1 MKRIQKA
8 LLTALF
14 TLATAGCGAP
24 EEDEQ
29 PTPLLEEG
37 ESTGD
42 AEQSASV
49 NEGARLFKHET
60 FQGNGR
66 TCETCHTSGTGT
78 LSPQQAQA
86 AYIANSNGPLFNP
99 IDSDG
104 RLGTSYSKLLNDA
117 TVTVDITLP
126 ANVTLASDPTR
137 RTLMLRRGIPST
149 IDAPSLD
156 SVIMW
161 DGREATLQ
169 TQARS
174 ALLGHAEVD
183 PSWLPSED
191 GLNSIAQYEQT
202 LFSSG
207 AMKNYAK
214 GKGPAPALPEG
225 TTDSEKRGRMWF
237 AETGVCGSCHG
248 GPLLNRMTAGNPM
261 GVPANSQF
269 GIAFVSEFNLAG
281 NPMLTFNVT
290 NPDNTVTPVS
300 SPDPGLMLVTG
311 VPQTAGLFKMTSL
324 RNLKNTAPYF
334 HDSSAKTLEQVMVQ
348 YKQVLDFLGIPNTP
362 QDIADMTAY
371 MYLL

>member
-14 TLATAGCGAP
+14 TLVTAGCGAP
-24 EEDEQ
+24 AEDEQ
-29 PTPLLEEG
+29 PTPLLEE
-37 ESTGD
+37 ESTGN
-42 AEQSASV
+42 AEQRASV
-49 NEGARLFKHET
+49 DVGERLFKHET
-60 FQGNGR
+60 FGGNGR
-66 TCETCHTSGTGT
+66 TCQTCHTSDTGT
-78 LSPQQAQA
+78 LSPAQA
-86 AYIANSNGPLFNP
+86 RAAYNANSNGPLFRP

-104 RLGTSYSKLLNDA
+104 RQGSSYSKLLNDA

-126 ANVTLASDPTR
+126 ANVTLASDPAL
-137 RTLMLRRGIPST
+137 RTLTLRRGIPTT

-156 SVIMW
+156 SAIMW

-174 ALLGHAEVD
+174 ALLGHAEVQ
-183 PSWLPSED
+183 PSRLPSED
-191 GLNSIAQYEQT
+191 QLNSIAQYEQS

-207 AMKNYAK
+207 AMKDYAK
-214 GKGPAPALPEG
+214 GKGPAPVLPAG
-225 TTDSEKRGRMWF
+225 TTDSEKRGRAWF

-248 GPLLNRMTAGNPM
+248 GTLLNRMTAGNPM
-261 GVPANSQF
+261 GVPAGSQF

-290 NPDNTVTPVS
+290 NPDNTVSVVNST
-300 SPDPGLMLVTG
+300 DPGLMLVTG

-334 HDSSAKTLEQVMVQ
+334 HDNSAKTLEDVMVQ
-348 YKQVLDFLGIPNTP
+348 YKLVLDFLGIPNTP
-362 QDIADMTAY
+362 QDLADMTAY

>member
-1 MKRIQKA
+1 MKQLHKA

-14 TLATAGCGAP
+14 TLASTGCGEP
-24 EEDEQ
+24 TEDEQ
-29 PTPLLEEG
+29 PTPILEEG
-37 ESTGD
+37 ESTED
-42 AEQSASV
+42 AEQDASV
-49 NEGARLFKHET
+49 AAGENLFKHET
-60 FQGNGR
+60 FRGNGR
-66 TCETCHTSGTGT
+66 TCATCHTSGTGT
-78 LSPQQAQA
+78 LTPAQA
-86 AYIANSNGPLFNP
+86 RAAYNANRNGPLFRR

-117 TVTVDITLP
+117 TVTVDITLHP
-126 ANVTLASDPTR
+126 NVTLANDPTR
-137 RTLMLRRGIPST
+137 RTLTLRRGIPST
-149 IDAPSLD
+149 VDAPSLD
-156 SVIMW
+156 SEIMW

-174 ALLGHAEVD
+174 ALLGHAEVS
-183 PSWLPSED
+183 PSRLPSTD
-191 GLNSIAQYEQT
+191 QLNSIAQYEKT
-202 LFSSG
+202 LFSSN
-207 AMKNYAK
+207 AMRDYAK
-214 GKGPAPALPEG
+214 GRGPAPALPAG
-225 TTDSEKRGRMWF
+225 RSDSEKRGRAWF

-248 GPLLNRMTAGNPM
+248 GTLLNRMTAGNPM

-269 GIAFVSEFNLAG
+269 GTAFVSEFNLAG

-300 SPDPGLMLVTG
+300 SPDPGRMLVTG
-311 VPQTAGLFKMTSL
+311 VAQEANLFKMTSL